1 MYLPAGA
8 EDSDS
13 DDDGF
18 YMGTVHNTNS
28 NFGVT
33 NGDINRK
40 DHTQNNF
47 PMIPAGEEFDDEDGD
62 ELDFNTVQARSM
74 KTTPAKINKT
84 SITNNDSQQNEIN
97 LNSMSDRSGVGR
109 GRGHLL
115 QRGRGRGGFS
125 RPCLSA
131 HRKGKSSR
139 RFIYCQIFL
148 RVPPPLLWLL
158 LTLQSS

>member
-47 PMIPAGEEFDDEDGD
+47 PMIPAGEEFDNEDGN

-84 SITNNDSQQNEIN
+84 SITNNDSQQNEIS

-125 RPCLSA
+125 RPCLVA
-131 HRKGKSSR
+131 NRKGKSSR
-139 RFIYCQIFL
+139 RFINCHRYF
-148 RVPPPLLWLL
+148 
-158 LTLQSS
+158 

>member
-33 NGDINRK
+33 NGDINRI

-47 PMIPAGEEFDDEDGD
+47 PMIPAGGEFDDEDSD

-74 KTTPAKINKT
+74 
-84 SITNNDSQQNEIN
+84 
-97 LNSMSDRSGVGR
+97 
-109 GRGHLL
+109 
-115 QRGRGRGGFS
+115 
-125 RPCLSA
+125 
-131 HRKGKSSR
+131 
-139 RFIYCQIFL
+139 
-148 RVPPPLLWLL
+148 
-158 LTLQSS
+158 